1 MTSGGPPPAKVPRV
15 VAAPLPASKI
25 PRAAAK
31 ILRGGDDEES
41 DHASP
46 LGSLSILPA
55 EAMLSVMRMIPLE
68 QVFMVLALVCREMFR
83 LTRHKAVLP
92 ATLDFG
98 SLGYRK
104 GLHGKACFGKLLTAL
119 KALGGQDTKRLI
131 LDNIQ
136 WGKTSF
142 KKVLKLC
149 PNLETIDAGR
159 SKKLHINDFQ
169 DLRLPAA
176 PQLKAFHWHW
186 AYGVPQRCVVANL
199 IQGRA
204 ALESLSMSNWEGN
217 GDSLSRYGEL
227 LFCPDDVGG
236 ADDTLLNALAEH
248 CPNLQ
253 KLHLQG
259 ALNFSLAAAKELH
272 RRCPKLTSVMLN
284 NWSTTFR
291 HGEVEEH
298 ACCVLV
304 SRATS
309 CC

>member
-1 MTSGGPPPAKVPRV
+1 MTSGGTPPAKVPRV
-15 VAAPLPASKI
+15 AAGG
-25 PRAAAK
+25 
-31 ILRGGDDEES
+31 GGDDEES

-55 EAMLSVMRMIPLE
+55 EAMLSVMRKIPLK
-68 QVFMVLALVCREMFR
+68 QVFKVMALVCREMLR

-98 SLGYRK
+98 AS
-104 GLHGKACFGKLLTAL
+104 HGKACFGKLLAAL
-119 KALGGQDTKRLI
+119 KALRALEGQDTKGLI
-131 LDNIQ
+131 LNNIQ

-149 PNLETIDAGR
+149 PNLESIDAGT
-159 SKKLHINDFQ
+159 SKKLHINGFQ
-169 DLRLPAA
+169 DLSLAAA

-186 AYGVPQRCVVANL
+186 AYGAPQRCVIANL

-204 ALESLSMSNWEGN
+204 ALESLSMSCWERM
-217 GDSLSRYGEL
+217 GDSKNMYGEI
-227 LFCPDDVGG
+227 LFCPDQVGG

-253 KLHLQG
+253 KLHLRG
-259 ALNFSLAAAKELH
+259 ALNFSLAAAKEL
-272 RRCPKLTSVMLN
+272 RLRCPKLKSVVLDDC
-284 NWSTTFR
+284 TVFR
-291 HGEVEEH
+291 HGEIEKH

-304 SRATS
+304 SRAAS